1 MSALI
6 TPYSKEMLSEVREIF
21 FETSAIKEFKDHPS
35 KEAFF
40 YKYLGYYLEHYPQ
53 LAFVVVDK
61 NVLGYVV
68 AASETLLKDLVLIQP
83 HLEVFSQ
90 EIKTYQA
97 HLHINFHLSAQ
108 GQGFGRKLIA
118 QVESVLKSHDIKGL
132 HVMTGP
138 DSQNRFFYQKLGFT
152 FQSVKDFQGSGILF
166 MGKTI

>member
-21 FETSAIKEFKDHPS
+21 FETSAIKEFKDSSS

>member
-21 FETSAIKEFKDHPS
+21 FKTSAIKEFKDHSS

-152 FQSVKDFQGSGILF
+152 FEIVKEFQSSRILF